1 MILGETPTAASTAAT
16 LDDLFRRAGVRHPD
30 ALALADPPNRQNF
43 TDGIPRALS
52 FAQAD
57 RAISAIAAR
66 LRGLGLQT
74 DSAVAI
80 QLPNIVESIVAFL
93 GVLRAGMIALPLPLL
108 WRQEEIVSAL
118 RQVGVKA
125 IRRIPV
131 PIAFSR
137 PARNRCAGGWTG
149 AFLFP
154 AWIVSA
160 PRRRN
165 HLQRSHRQARC
176 AIRS

>member
-93 GVLRAGMIALPLPLL
+93 GVLRAGMDANPL
-108 WRQEEIVSAL
+108 VSNGD
-118 RQVGVKA
+118 VGQA
-125 IRRIPV
+125 RINPSACV
-131 PIAFSR
+131 VVVHSTFFEMHDTLHDGKRVECADQNIPSISGR
-137 PARNRCAGGWTG
+137 PAIVLILELLDISGGRQPSKTG
-149 AFLFP
+149 VL
-154 AWIVSA
+154 
-160 PRRRN
+160 
-165 HLQRSHRQARC
+165 
-176 AIRS
+176 

>member
-1 MILGETPTAASTAAT
+1 MILGETPSAASTAAT

-43 TDGIPRALS
+43 ADGIPRALS

-125 IRRIPV
+125 IIGSSRFGQTDQIE
-131 PIAFSR
+131 IAMQSAVELFSVR
-137 PARNRCAGGWTG
+137 HVCGFGPNSFRSTMYFSAK
-149 AFLFP
+149 
-154 AWIVSA
+154 A
-160 PRRRN
+160 PR
-165 HLQRSHRQARC
+165 QP
-176 AIRS
+176 